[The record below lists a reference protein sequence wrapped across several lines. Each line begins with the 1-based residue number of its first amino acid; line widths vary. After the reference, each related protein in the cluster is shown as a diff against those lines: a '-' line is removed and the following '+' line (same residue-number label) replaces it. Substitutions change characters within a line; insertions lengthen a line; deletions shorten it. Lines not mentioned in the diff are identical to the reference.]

1 MSQTIALYPNGGSH
15 YNADSKKWEND
26 ANSDEIIEQ
35 VPKWLMEGV
44 QIIGGCCQTTPED
57 IKKIK
62 HSMS

>member
-1 MSQTIALYPNGGSH
+1 
-15 YNADSKKWEND
+15 WEND

-57 IKKIK
+57 IKKIR